1 LPELAQF
8 LKNPVESFFT
18 KGLLLNFEEQRDLQ
32 TDDETF
38 IVDPLHQYSIERLLI
53 EQVIMPSQSHQ
64 ALSTALASSLAHLKK
79 SGEIGLAS
87 TASRVSQE
95 LYQNMMFLGE
105 RFIEHVRNLRYI
117 PEHRVDVYHSFAS
130 VLNEEIQL
138 EDSIAGFW
146 QHQDPS
152 IEPLTRVVIAQ
163 SKTSKEV
170 NGKLLRRFE
179 TLIPYWLE
187 HVAGHLLTTPF
198 VTDVLA
204 KECNTFYRFEGL
216 SKEQALAIMNDIVKA
231 WQNGLTYPLKLDSSA
246 GCQFAYALF
255 SGDVSSTVN
264 AAVKAMQGS
273 LEYDKGYFV
282 RAFGDDVDAREFVNS
297 DAFMSLSKQV
307 YLPMISAV
315 QIFEAE
321 S

>member
-1 LPELAQF
+1 
-8 LKNPVESFFT
+8 
-18 KGLLLNFEEQRDLQ
+18 
-32 TDDETF
+32 
-38 IVDPLHQYSIERLLI
+38 
-53 EQVIMPSQSHQ
+53 
-64 ALSTALASSLAHLKK
+64 
-79 SGEIGLAS
+79 
-87 TASRVSQE
+87 
-95 LYQNMMFLGE
+95 
-105 RFIEHVRNLRYI
+105 
-117 PEHRVDVYHSFAS
+117 
-130 VLNEEIQL
+130 
-138 EDSIAGFW
+138 
-146 QHQDPS
+146 
-152 IEPLTRVVIAQ
+152 VVIAQ